1 MTDPHAQ
8 DQGTDE
14 EPVRRVR
21 KIESEPVEP
30 VDVVAVAGGA
40 VARRLIPVGI
50 ALALAVIAVLVLRHR
65 S

>member
-8 DQGTDE
+8 DQGTDD

-30 VDVVAVAGGA
+30 VDVMAVAGGA
-40 VARRLIPVGI
+40 VARRLIPVAVVV
-50 ALALAVIAVLVLRHR
+50 ALAAVVVLVLRQR